1 MGGPG
6 YHAAR
11 VRCPGAAGLHPGAP
25 RPPPLGGNGSRDPPP
40 DPPPHPPV
48 RLPCLGPVTLG
59 LGQRNRRRS
68 APTGSSARSRIGSN
82 SAWHDLGA
90 TRSRLDG
97 DRRAR
102 CAWVLRRSAGVG
114 RRGKGR
120 RVGAGG
126 GGRGRRTR
134 SLQASGGSQA
144 PGWSPATAGQR
155 TRAAWSRRPLPP
167 PPAPTHRPVTRGP
180 ASESL
185 WRDRK
190 KEFRARSRGRRS

>member
-1 MGGPG
+1 VGGPG

-102 CAWVLRRSAGVG
+102 CAWVLRRSARCRAEREGP
-114 RRGKGR
+114 
-120 RVGAGG
+120 AGG
-126 GGRGRRTR
+126 GWGWGKGSTDPFPSSERRESSAR
-134 SLQASGGSQA
+134 MEPSHSGA
-144 PGWSPATAGQR
+144 AHARRVVAATPSPTP
-155 TRAAWSRRPLPP
+155 SPH
-167 PPAPTHRPVTRGP
+167 PPARY
-180 ASESL
+180 
-185 WRDRK
+185 
-190 KEFRARSRGRRS
+190 ARSTSERF